1 MSNQGYNWCNIAF
14 RRFFHISTISKFLLN
29 DFMHWEVSFTQLNLY
44 SAFIM
49 IWILVSALLVGLS
62 WMLDLYLLKVR
73 DYLRSRGLPTVLV
86 QVFVFLPGSE

>member
-1 MSNQGYNWCNIAF
+1 
-14 RRFFHISTISKFLLN
+14 
-29 DFMHWEVSFTQLNLY
+29 MHWEVSFTQLNLY